1 MRDLAGAAI
10 GIPNALEARDQI
22 AVSHPPEAAIERPAA
37 ELPFVAVDDA
47 VLGSPCP
54 ARPLLPIGRHG
65 RRLLAGP
72 RRAGAGGCRCSLR
85 HRHHIGSVNR
95 SEEHTSE
102 LQSLMRISY
111 AVFSLK

>member
-72 RRAGAGGCRCSLR
+72 RRA
-85 HRHHIGSVNR
+85 R
-95 SEEHTSE
+95 SEARRVGKECVSTRRSRWSPSHYKKHNAKESNRCIITPT
-102 LQSLMRISY
+102 
-111 AVFSLK
+111 

>member
-22 AVSHPPEAAIERPAA
+22 AFSHPPEAAIERPAA

-72 RRAGAGGCRCSLR
+72 R
-85 HRHHIGSVNR
+85 

-111 AVFSLK
+111 AVSCLKKIQHIPYR